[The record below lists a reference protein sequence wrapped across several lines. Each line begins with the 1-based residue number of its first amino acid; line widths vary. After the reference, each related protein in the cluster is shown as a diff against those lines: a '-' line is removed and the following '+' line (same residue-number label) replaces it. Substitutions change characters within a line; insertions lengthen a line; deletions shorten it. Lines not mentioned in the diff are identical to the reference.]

1 MLLYVPLSAVS
12 GKIWGWGNEPGETE
26 RIPGRRYKEE
36 PDHPELAAGKIPGRG
51 VYEWIANAPGSIL
64 IIMITN
70 KKNAINSRRENR
82 KTRRSV
88 MGAFVFIILCQ
99 SASCSSADIYQW
111 SSERSLPAIGRTSS
125 PGIRKRFWKK

>member
-51 VYEWIANAPGSIL
+51 VYE
-64 IIMITN
+64 MD
-70 KKNAINSRRENR
+70 R
-82 KTRRSV
+82 K
-88 MGAFVFIILCQ
+88 
-99 SASCSSADIYQW
+99 
-111 SSERSLPAIGRTSS
+111 
-125 PGIRKRFWKK
+125 